1 MSTASMRAASLAA
14 APSPMVPT
22 IRLYVMRAAY
32 LLIAIG
38 MGVQV
43 WPGIF
48 QHGDLELAHG
58 VTRSMLGAL
67 TLLCLLGV
75 RYPVAMLPM
84 LFFEFVWKSVWL
96 LSFALPLWLGHRID
110 ADTWDS
116 VVACGFGV
124 VVCLIAIP
132 WTYTFK
138 EYVLKAGDRWK

>member
-1 MSTASMRAASLAA
+1 MSTASLTAVPPAA
-14 APSPMVPT
+14 APAPMVPV

-38 MGVQV
+38 MGLQV
-43 WPGIF
+43 WPGII

-67 TLLCLLGV
+67 TLLCLLGA
-75 RYPVAMLPM
+75 RYPVAMLPL
-84 LFFEFVWKSVWL
+84 LFFELAWKSIWL
-96 LSFALPLWLGHRID
+96 LSFALPLWLGHRVD

-116 VVACGFGV
+116 VVACGLGV

-132 WTYTFK
+132 WAYTFK
-138 EYVLKAGDRWK
+138 EYVLKAGDRWR

>member
-1 MSTASMRAASLAA
+1 MSTASMTAVSPAAASAQT
-14 APSPMVPT
+14 VPV

-38 MGVQV
+38 MGLQV

-58 VTRSMLGAL
+58 VMRSMLGAL
-67 TLLCLLGV
+67 TLLCLLGA

-84 LFFEFVWKSVWL
+84 LFFEFAWKSIWL
-96 LSFALPLWLGHRID
+96 LSFALPLWLGHRVD
-110 ADTWDS
+110 ADTSDS
-116 VVACGFGV
+116 VVACGLGV

-132 WTYTFK
+132 WVYTFK
-138 EYVLKAGDRWK
+138 EYVLRSGDRWR

>member
-1 MSTASMRAASLAA
+1 MLPVSMTAVPAAD
-14 APSPMVPT
+14 APAPRIPL

-32 LLIAIG
+32 LVIAIG

-48 QHGDLELAHG
+48 HHGDIELAHG

-67 TLLCLLGV
+67 TVLCLLGA
-75 RYPVAMLPM
+75 RYPIAMLPM
-84 LFFEFVWKSVWL
+84 LFFEFAWKSIWL
-96 LSFALPLWLGHRID
+96 LSFALPLWLGHRVD

-124 VVCLIAIP
+124 VLCLVAIP
-132 WTYTFK
+132 WVYTFK
-138 EYVLKAGDRWK
+138 EYVLKAG